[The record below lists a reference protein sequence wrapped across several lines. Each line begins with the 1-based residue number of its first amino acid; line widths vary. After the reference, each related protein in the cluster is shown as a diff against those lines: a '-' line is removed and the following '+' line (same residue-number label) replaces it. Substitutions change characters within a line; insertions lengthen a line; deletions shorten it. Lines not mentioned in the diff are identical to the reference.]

1 MIEATRRRKPE
12 LVKLFCGLIAP
23 SHEVDRAQARLVEHL
38 GPIDCESPLLE
49 FTFTDYYREEMGEN
63 LLRKWIAFEPLRA
76 RGYLALAKHA
86 AVSIEGDLASCGR
99 RLANLDPGYVD
110 GAQVVLASAKNFSHR
125 IYVGMGYYAEVTL
138 IYEHGAFR
146 SLAWT
151 YPDYK
156 TAEALVFLNAAR
168 SAYQLQ
174 VKGRAGA

>member
-1 MIEATRRRKPE
+1 MIPRRKAPE
-12 LVKLFCGLIAP
+12 LVKLFCGIIAP
-23 SHEVDRAQARLVEHL
+23 REAISRAEACLIKHF
-38 GPIDCESPLLE
+38 GPIDCESSLMQ

-63 LLRKWIAFEPLRA
+63 LLRKWVSFEPLRA

-86 AVSIEGDLASCGR
+86 AVAIEDELACHGR

-156 TAEALVFLNAAR
+156 TAEALAFLNMAR
-168 SAYQLQ
+168 SAYARQQLG
-174 VKGRAGA
+174 K